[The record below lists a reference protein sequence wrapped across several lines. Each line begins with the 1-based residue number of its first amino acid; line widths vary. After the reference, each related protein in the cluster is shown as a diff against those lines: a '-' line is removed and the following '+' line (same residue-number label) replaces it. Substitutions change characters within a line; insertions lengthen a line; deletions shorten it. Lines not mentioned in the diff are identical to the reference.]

1 MTSSEH
7 TIRSRADLR
16 PAQVALIEE
25 MKQSME
31 LGAVLG
37 MGGGKTVSTLT
48 AFQDL
53 DEAGQADTMIVLAP
67 PRVVEV
73 WSREVEKWGHL
84 QGLVVVTLNG
94 SPADRLRQSTAGA
107 AHVLVLS
114 HDLIPWLVDKWPH
127 IKKATGKTIL
137 AIDEI
142 SRLRNPRSKR
152 AKKLLEIINDF
163 DAIWGLTGTPQP
175 DGYEDLYM
183 TLKVLT
189 GGRVWGE
196 EDFDTWRKM
205 RFYMKDH
212 NGYDWGIHTFAA
224 EALDRTASEFLM
236 RVPDDHSSGIPALN
250 EGPDFDLWADPT
262 PRQQEA
268 NNEMLKKL
276 ILEIENDADEQGRE
290 LTDEDYV
297 VALTRAAA
305 SGKLE
310 QVAQGFIYNDQRDV
324 VEMFLGAT
332 SHGKG
337 RFQTTPKGAAL
348 QDYLEDCGEHSL
360 IVYRFRH
367 DLEAINHALGLREPM
382 PYLGGGVSQKEGQ
395 RLIDKWNEGKLKYL
409 ALHPLSAGHGIEL
422 QFGGRRMFFYN
433 PTWSG
438 EEYAQLVKRI
448 HRPGQTKPVYIHQ
461 IGVRNL
467 IDGLKIARCRGRVED
482 QIEFIKKL
490 RSMT

>member
-53 DEAGQADTMIVLAP
+53 DEAGQADTMTVLAP

-324 VEMFLGAT
+324 AEHFFKSGSAFGCGLT
-332 SHGKG
+332 QKQHLLSD
-337 RFQTTPKGAAL
+337 AL
-348 QDYLEDCGEHSL
+348 EEAGEPGL
-360 IVYRFRH
+360 IVYRFRQ
-367 DLEAINHALGLREPM
+367 DLEELKPILGPVS
-382 PYLGGGVSQKEGQ
+382 YLGGGVSQKEGQ